1 MYKYLKLLVMIL
13 LLIIVSSCKKDNTLD
28 SLNSTVHHEK
38 MTLKSETNNT
48 AVEITSTAV
57 LSEYSQKEAWF
68 YDFNNDGFLEMIQ
81 ISDSGLYQYS
91 IYDLSGDEPSH
102 IGDFFLNDD
111 VYGTVCKIYRCHD
124 MENDE
129 MFCVTEEIFKRLSYT
144 ESYVKKISLF
154 SEGILYDTIV
164 SKRTYYNDD
173 SNCFII
179 NDRGNIICGTDNN
192 ETAMS
197 YFSQKIRI
205 IDTVTINEDGYI
217 LYKSNNSN
225 IQSIPNITISSNGK
239 LYVCGE
245 KSIGNMCSIENTV
258 YINDTNE
265 LEQINTLKEYLNLVE
280 LSVKDDRNFIDD
292 YSFLSELNCLKIL
305 EIKSGNSQNLQSILK
320 EMTDLKYL
328 EYNINEDLE
337 SLDFLANCSSLEFL
351 YIGKGIRTNDADAYE
366 ILYNLSDIKVIA
378 FSGMYSYVTEEQ
390 LLNIHK
396 NIPECL
402 VVFRK

>member
-1 MYKYLKLLVMIL
+1 MIVPGGLILALLGGNL
-13 LLIIVSSCKKDNTLD
+13 WDC
-28 SLNSTVHHEK
+28 
-38 MTLKSETNNT
+38 
-48 AVEITSTAV
+48 
-57 LSEYSQKEAWF
+57 Y
-68 YDFNNDGFLEMIQ
+68 
-81 ISDSGLYQYS
+81 
-91 IYDLSGDEPSH
+91 
-102 IGDFFLNDD
+102 
-111 VYGTVCKIYRCHD
+111 
-124 MENDE
+124 
-129 MFCVTEEIFKRLSYT
+129 KRLSFT

-154 SEGILYDTIV
+154 SEGILYDTVV

-173 SNCFII
+173 NNCFII

-217 LYKSNNSN
+217 LCESNNSN
-225 IQSIPNITISSNGK
+225 VQSISNITISSNDQ

-245 KSIGNMCSIENTV
+245 KNIGNICGIENTV
-258 YINDTNE
+258 YINDTNA
-265 LEQINTLKEYLNLVE
+265 LEQINTLKKYSNLVE

-292 YSFLSELNCLKIL
+292 YSFLSELNYLKIL
-305 EIKSGNSQNLQSILK
+305 EIKSGNIQNLQSILK

-337 SLDFLANCSSLEFL
+337 SLDFLTNCSSLEFL

-366 ILYNLSDIKVIA
+366 ILYNLDIKVIA
-378 FSGMYSYVTEEQ
+378 FSGMYNYVTEEQ

-396 NIPECL
+396 SIPECL
-402 VVFRK
+402 VVFIK